1 MSLSTS
7 LTTIRNIHFLTFII
21 LDMIPTAGNV
31 PPGPTLSGGKKTYKT
46 RKSRKARK
54 HGKTRK
60 NRK

>member
-1 MSLSTS
+1 
-7 LTTIRNIHFLTFII
+7 
-21 LDMIPTAGNV
+21 MIPTAGNV